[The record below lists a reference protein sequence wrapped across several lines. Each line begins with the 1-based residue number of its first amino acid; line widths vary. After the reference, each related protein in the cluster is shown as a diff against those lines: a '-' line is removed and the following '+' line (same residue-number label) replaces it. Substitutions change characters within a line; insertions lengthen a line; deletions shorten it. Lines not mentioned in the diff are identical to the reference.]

1 MMLRIAAV
9 SLGAVLVLPQLAA
22 AQSLS
27 FSSKDS
33 DKPITVTAKE
43 GLEWRQTEKQF
54 VARGDAKAVQDETE
68 VTADQLVAHYRE
80 KPGSTGEESGS
91 EVYRVDAVGHVIVK
105 SKNETATGDAAVYD
119 FDRKVLVM
127 QGEQVNL
134 VTGDGNVTA
143 HKTLQYWSDQNVAVA
158 EGDAVA
164 VDTTPGNA
172 GRRIRA
178 DRLTAFFRDAGDKK
192 GAAKGRDLIFLQGA
206 GNVVLTTKTEIVRGD
221 RADYNLDT
229 GMATVEGG
237 VKMTRD
243 KNQLNGGY
251 AVVNVKG
258 GVSRLYGS
266 AAEAKGAPGAGAA
279 PPARVRALLA
289 PNNKSTDNAPM
300 PQGNTR

>member
-9 SLGAVLVLPQLAA
+9 FLGAMLAWPQLAA

-33 DKPITVTAKE
+33 DKPITVTAQE

-54 VARGDAKAVQDETE
+54 IARGAAKAVQDETE
-68 VTADQLVAHYRE
+68 VTADQLIAHYRE
-80 KPGSTGEESGS
+80 KPGTGAADENGT

-127 QGEQVNL
+127 QGNEVNL

-143 HKTLQYWSDQNVAVA
+143 HKTLQYWSEQNVAVA

-164 VDTTPGNA
+164 VDTTPENA

-178 DRLTAFFRDAGDKK
+178 DKLTAFFRDAGDKK
-192 GAAKGRDLIFLQGA
+192 DAKGRDLIFLQGA

-266 AAEAKGAPGAGAA
+266 AAEAKGAGAA

-289 PNNKSTDNAPM
+289 PSNRSTDDAPL